1 MYEPRLLPGGTK
13 TVLMITSLRKKVARA
28 IPAIRANS
36 VEGSKTGG
44 QHWP

>member
-1 MYEPRLLPGGTK
+1 MLERKLLPKLVVT
-13 TVLMITSLRKKVARA
+13 MTSLRKKVARA
-28 IPAIRANS
+28 MPPMRAMR